1 MQMAI
6 PLENAF
12 QMEMVTENERATT
25 SGLMVMADN
34 VPRAVSSSISGVM
47 MTVNDF
53 YTPFLFTTLT
63 YFVSSSLLYFFFRR
77 TKVKAIET

>member
-34 VPRAVSSSISGVM
+34 VPRAVSSSISGAM

-63 YFVSSSLLYFFFRR
+63 YFVSSSLLYVFFRR
-77 TKVKAIET
+77 TKVKVIET